1 MQDINNNKKQY
12 IKYNINKTTS
22 PRVYEFRFRWSQCS
36 CRKQSL
42 YINALV
48 ILNVFSIITSI
59 SFLTVVMLMKSLT
72 IRLQDVK
79 DKGNSIQALNILF
92 SRLILIIQKINIVL
106 RGNPSNPTFKWLDSV
121 VKYIWLISNWF

>member
-1 MQDINNNKKQY
+1 M
-12 IKYNINKTTS
+12 
-22 PRVYEFRFRWSQCS
+22 
-36 CRKQSL
+36 
-42 YINALV
+42 

-106 RGNPSNPTFKWLDSV
+106 RGNPSNPTFK
-121 VKYIWLISNWF
+121 